1 MAKQLKREELTKE
14 MVQQALKCKDAD
26 ELIKLAKTDGFD
38 LTKDEAEAY
47 LAELADVEMDDEMM
61 KKAAGGVCW
70 TNCPKEAECPGHV
83 CGTVGWENFKGC

>member
-1 MAKQLKREELTKE
+1 MKKIDKNQLTREMIEK
-14 MVQQALKCKDAD
+14 ALKCNNAD
-26 ELIKLAKTDGFD
+26 ELMKVAKTEGVE

-47 LAELADVEMDDEMM
+47 LAELADVELDDELL